1 MKKTVLFLMLALALN
16 QNASAQ
22 FKYDYGFRFGAA
34 NYLGD
39 IGGKNL
45 PRRDL
50 IVDMHLPSTR
60 WAAGVFVRKR
70 KNKKLAFSSTFDYI
84 RIQGTDQLST
94 YFPRRARNLTFKND
108 MFELSARA
116 EYTLYY
122 DSDLSNQGYFNPDMK
137 IYVFGGVAGLFSNP
151 KGLMNYYAA
160 KDYNRETGE
169 NLEGEWIP
177 LRKYRTEGQGKA
189 YSAATFAV
197 PMGIGMYFTYMKK
210 WRVGWEYSWRMTF
223 TDYLDDL
230 SGTIADPAVIK
241 QNNPEDFPL
250 LESYIYHSYDENYIG
265 KKVGYTFIP
274 AETNPDGILPANF
287 STKDSPRGNPL
298 NNDNYMTFQLYV
310 SKVIRSKSNFYKS
323 KYSWMRGR
331 SGGGVRR
338 AKIRF

>member
-1 MKKTVLFLMLALALN
+1 MKKLVLFLLLAFALE

-50 IVDMHLPSTR
+50 VVDMHLPSTR
-60 WAAGVFVRKR
+60 WAVGGFIRKR
-70 KNKKLAFSSTFDYI
+70 KNKKLSFTSTFDYI
-84 RIQGTDQLST
+84 RIQGTDQLTT

-108 MFELSARA
+108 MFELAARA

-137 IYVFGGVAGLFSNP
+137 IYVFGGVAGLFTNP

-160 KDYNRETGE
+160 QNYSRASGE
-169 NLEGEWIP
+169 DLEGKWIS
-177 LRKYRTEGQGKA
+177 LRKYRTEGQENV
-189 YSAATFAV
+189 YSAAAIAV

-210 WRVGWEYSWRMTF
+210 WRIGWEYSWRMTF
-223 TDYLDDL
+223 TDYLDDI
-230 SGTIADPAVIK
+230 SGTFPDPKVI
-241 QNNPEDFPL
+241 NAANPEEFQL
-250 LESYIYHSYDENYIG
+250 VSSYLYHSFDE
-265 KKVGYTFIP
+265 GYVESS
-274 AETNPDGILPANF
+274 ETNPTNIPGTNF
-287 STKDSPRGNPL
+287 STKGSPRGNPL

>member
-1 MKKTVLFLMLALALN
+1 MKKIVLLFILAFALN
-16 QNASAQ
+16 ESANAQ

-50 IVDMHLPSTR
+50 VVDMHLPSTR
-60 WAAGVFVRKR
+60 WAVGGFIRKR
-70 KNKKLAFSSTFDYI
+70 KSKKLAFASTFDYV
-84 RIQGTDQLST
+84 RIQGTDQLTT

-108 MFELSARA
+108 MLELAARV

-151 KGLMNYYAA
+151 KGLINYNAA
-160 KDYNRETGE
+160 RDYSRATGE
-169 NLEGEWIP
+169 DIEGQWIS
-177 LRKYRTEGQGKA
+177 LRKYRTEGQENA
-189 YSAATFAV
+189 YSPVTFAV

-210 WRVGWEYSWRMTF
+210 WRIGWEYSWRMTF
-223 TDYLDDL
+223 TDYLDDI
-230 SGTIADPAVIK
+230 SGLYPDPVII
-241 QNNPEDFPL
+241 NESNPDAQTL
-250 LESYIYHSYDENYIG
+250 LNSYIYHSYDESYIG
-265 KKVGYTFIP
+265 KKVNGTFIP
-274 AETNPDGILPANF
+274 AETNPDGILPTNF
-287 STKDSPRGNPL
+287 YTKGSPRGNPL

-331 SGGGVRR
+331 SGGGVRK

>member
-1 MKKTVLFLMLALALN
+1 MKKIVLFLLLAFALE
-16 QNASAQ
+16 QSAVAQ
-22 FKYDYGFRFGAA
+22 FKYDYGFRFGGA

-60 WAAGVFVRKR
+60 WAVGGFVRKR
-70 KNKKLAFSSTFDYI
+70 KSKKLAFAGTFDYI
-84 RIQGTDQLST
+84 RIQGTDQLTT

-108 MFELSARA
+108 MFELGARA

-160 KDYNRETGE
+160 KNYSRATGE
-169 NLEGEWIP
+169 NLEGEWIS
-177 LRKYRTEGQGKA
+177 LRKYRTEGQDNA
-189 YSAATFAV
+189 YSPVAVAV
-197 PMGIGMYFTYMKK
+197 PLGIGMYFTYMKK

-223 TDYLDDL
+223 TDYLDDI
-230 SGTIADPAVIK
+230 STVYPDPTVVSTA
-241 QNNPEDFPL
+241 NPEEFSL
-250 LESYIYHSYDENYIG
+250 ISAYLYHSYDEG
-265 KKVGYTFIP
+265 FVQSS
-274 AETNPDGILPANF
+274 ETNPTNIPGTNF
-287 STKDSPRGNPL
+287 STKGSPRGNPL